1 MSLTTTTP
9 PTVARA
15 ATTSVRI
22 PRREL
27 TLLGTSG
34 GAANLQALLRRP
46 SGRTFTV
53 RRGDRIGQDI
63 VAAIEPG
70 RVILQRGGRTVELAA
85 PGS

>member
-1 MSLTTTTP
+1 MTTTTP
-9 PTVARA
+9 PRVARS

-22 PRREL
+22 SRRDL

-34 GAANLQALLRRP
+34 GSASPQALLRRP
-46 SGRTFTV
+46 GGRTFTV

-70 RVILQRGGRTVELAA
+70 RVILQRNGRTVELTT
-85 PGS
+85 PGP